1 MRERKYQIAA
11 IHIMAILAMMTLLAG
26 GRFGSVMTKPI
37 QAIKLTSR
45 ADRLSLARLAQT
57 YAELPLSFEA
67 NVGQADRR
75 VKFLTKGSGYK
86 LFFTGD
92 EAVLAFRSLSPNSDR
107 ITDSRESKSTTHVHG
122 PQEGPSRIRHQ
133 ESSASA
139 ALRMKL
145 VGAQPAATV
154 SGLGELPGK
163 SNYFIGSD
171 PKKWRTSVPNFSKV
185 KYKEVYPGVDLIYY
199 GNQGQLEYDFVVAP
213 GADPNQITLEFL
225 TESLPLPSLRT
236 SEGEDRRRTVRGGRQ
251 LKIDG
256 NGDLVVATVGGEIR
270 FHRPVSYQATS
281 AGLREPGEN
290 GQRTPAQTHYVLVGD
305 NRARFQVDAY
315 DSSLPL
321 TIDPVLSYSTYLG
334 GSNNDYGNA
343 IAVDGYG
350 NVYVTG
356 NTYSTD
362 FPTVSPLQAAKHS
375 GWDAFVAKLNPSGT
389 ALVYSTYL
397 GGAGTDYSE
406 GIAVDA
412 SGNAYVI
419 GFTTSPNFPTANPL
433 QPTNHGAGD
442 AFVAKLNASG
452 SALVYST
459 YLGGTAR
466 DHGRSIAVDGT
477 GNAYVTG
484 YTASVN
490 FPTANPLQPA
500 NHGGPSWCPCDG
512 FVAKLNAKGSALI
525 YSTYLGGSSDDGPHG
540 IAVDGFGNAYVT
552 GETYSTDFPTV
563 NPIQPALHG
572 NQDVFVF
579 KLNAS
584 GSALV
589 YSTYLGG
596 KQADFGYDIAVN
608 SSGSAYVTGF
618 TESAD
623 FPTVNPL
630 QPKKKGGQDAFVA
643 RLNAAGSALVYS
655 TYLGGTNDDEG
666 VGIRVDG
673 SGNAYVTGYTLSTDF
688 PTANALQVT
697 NHGGADAFVAELNAD
712 GSALTYS
719 TYFGGSGNDYGRRI
733 AVDSLGNVYWT
744 GRTLSSDFPT
754 ANPLQATNH
763 GLYDAFLVKS
773 APTSGP

>member
-1 MRERKYQIAA
+1 MRERKYRIAA

-26 GRFGSVMTKPI
+26 GRFGSVAAKPI
-37 QAIKLTSR
+37 QGIMLTPS
-45 ADRLSLARLAQT
+45 ADRLPLSRLAQA

-86 LFFTGD
+86 LFLTGD
-92 EAVLAFRSLSPNSDR
+92 EAASLSPNSDG
-107 ITDSRESKSTTHVHG
+107 IVDSRESKPTTHVHG
-122 PQEGPSRIRHQ
+122 PQNYEVPSRTRHQ

-145 VGAQPAATV
+145 VGAQPAVTV

-171 PKKWRTSVPNFSKV
+171 PKKWRTSVSNFSQV
-185 KYKEVYPGVDLIYY
+185 KYQEVYPGVDLIYY

-225 TESLPLPSLRT
+225 MESLPLPSLRT
-236 SEGEDRRRTVRGGRQ
+236 SEGEDRRQTVRGGRQ

-256 NGDLVVATVGGEIR
+256 NGDLVVAAVGSEMR

-281 AGLREPGEN
+281 AGFRETGEN
-290 GQRTPAQTHYVLVGD
+290 GQRTPVQTHYVLLGD
-305 NRARFQVDAY
+305 NRARFEVDAY
-315 DSSLPL
+315 DRSLPL
-321 TIDPVLSYSTYLG
+321 IIDPVLSYSTYLG

-343 IAVDGYG
+343 IAVDGHG

-356 NTYSTD
+356 DTYSTD
-362 FPTVSPLQAAKHS
+362 FPTVSPLQASPH
-375 GWDAFVAKLNPSGT
+375 GGRDAFVAKLNPSGT

-397 GGAGTDYSE
+397 GGGGTDRSE
-406 GIAVDA
+406 GIAVDG

-419 GFTTSPNFPTANPL
+419 GITTSTNFPTANPL

-459 YLGGTAR
+459 YLGGTAI
-466 DHGRSIAVDGT
+466 DYGRSIAVDGA

-490 FPTANPLQPA
+490 FPTAKPLQPT

-525 YSTYLGGSSDDGPHG
+525 YSTYLGGSSDDGAHG
-540 IAVDGFGNAYVT
+540 VAVDGFGNAFVT
-552 GETYSTDFPTV
+552 GETYSADFPTV

-572 NQDVFVF
+572 DQDVFVF

-608 SSGSAYVTGF
+608 GSGNAYVTGF
-618 TESAD
+618 TGSAD
-623 FPTVNPL
+623 FPTANPL

-643 RLNAAGSALVYS
+643 KLNAAGSALVYS
-655 TYLGGTNDDEG
+655 TYLGGTKEDEG
-666 VGIRVDG
+666 VGIRVDP

-719 TYFGGSGNDYGRRI
+719 TYFGGSSNDYGRRI
-733 AVDSLGNVYWT
+733 AVDSSGNVYWT

-754 ANPLQATNH
+754 ANPLQPTNH
-763 GLYDAFLVKS
+763 GLYDAFVVKS